1 MSRAELI
8 QTLVNDFV
16 SMFPEASFR
25 ECFEVRER
33 LNGLTDEDLNLLVS
47 QLRVAV

>member
-1 MSRAELI
+1 MTRPQLI

-16 SMFPEASFR
+16 AMFPEASFR

-33 LNGLTDEDLNLLVS
+33 LNGLTDAELNLLVS
-47 QLRVAV
+47 QLKVAV